1 MTVEIFMILLTFFS
15 TLTSLAT
22 EAVKKVLDGTEVKL
36 PSNIIAL
43 LASVLVAGFGMSIF
57 YVLNDYD
64 WNAVNIVSI
73 ALMMLANW
81 LGSMLGYDKIKQ
93 IITQFKK

>member
-22 EAVKKVLDGTEVKL
+22 EAVKKVLDGTEVNL

-43 LASVLVAGFGMSIF
+43 IASVLVAGFGMSIF

-81 LGSMLGYDKIKQ
+81 LGAMLGYDKIKQ

>member
-22 EAVKKVLDGTEVKL
+22 EAVKKALDGTEVKL

>member
-22 EAVKKVLDGTEVKL
+22 EAVKKVLDGTEVNI
-36 PSNIIAL
+36 PSNIISL
-43 LASVLVAGFGMSIF
+43 IASVLVAGFGMSIF

-81 LGSMLGYDKIKQ
+81 LGAMLGYDKIKQ